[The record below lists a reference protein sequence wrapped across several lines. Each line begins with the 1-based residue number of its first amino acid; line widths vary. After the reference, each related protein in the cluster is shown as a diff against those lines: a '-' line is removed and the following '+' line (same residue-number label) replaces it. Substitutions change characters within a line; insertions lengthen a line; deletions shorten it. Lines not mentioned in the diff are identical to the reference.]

1 MSTQKIGIEAAR
13 PILGDL
19 ADQASKDGLVTVLA
33 RNGISI
39 AAIVPLYAVP
49 ANLRQ
54 EPAPYDDATR
64 EDMTAGLARWILRQR
79 KAQRV
84 FSDAQLSAR
93 ARSLA
98 RGFAIY
104 GGAELSGDDLR
115 RLAVDALHLADDKQ
129 DADINWQEWAR

>member
-1 MSTQKIGIEAAR
+1 MSTQKLGIEAAR
-13 PILGDL
+13 PVLGDL

-33 RNGISI
+33 RNGVSV

-54 EPAPYDDATR
+54 DPAPYDDATR

-79 KAQRV
+79 IAGHA
-84 FSDAQLSAR
+84 FSDAQLAAR

-104 GGAELSGDDLR
+104 AGAELAADDLR
-115 RLAVDALHLADDKQ
+115 RLTVDALHLADDKQ
-129 DADINWQEWAR
+129 DTDVNWQGWAR